1 MLATPIGSS
10 AKALDENMPAA
21 AVAAVVCRNRLRLRF
36 IAVALLT
43 VPSQDFTDTN
53 DPGARWNWI
62 EPPSRSR
69 FLFEH
74 DLFGKPLHTFP
85 DHAPGFLARQSPVRE
100 KTPEMKMPGT
110 RPGIF
115 FISAWP
121 EVDR

>member
-10 AKALDENMPAA
+10 AKALDENMPA

-53 DPGARWNWI
+53 DPGARWNWV

-85 DHAPGFLARQSPVRE
+85 DHALIHFPVAARLDRGGQPDQGRLV
-100 KTPEMKMPGT
+100 
-110 RPGIF
+110 
-115 FISAWP
+115 
-121 EVDR
+121 EVAAGQRHADPAHHDR